1 MQLKF
6 ESELKENPD
15 NMWKWITS
23 AEGINHEL
31 FPMLHI
37 SSLSNFNTNNLDTI
51 QLGVPITKSWLLL
64 FGLLPIGFSELTLV
78 ELHIGERFIEQST
91 MSFMK
96 SWRHERIITPHGAGT
111 IICDVLSYEPI
122 ILNKLCT
129 FFIKLLFRN
138 RHKKLRNRFVS

>member
-1 MQLKF
+1 MLLKF
-6 ESELKENPD
+6 ESELKESPD

-23 AEGINHEL
+23 SEGLNHEL
-31 FPMLHI
+31 FPILHM
-37 SSLSNFNTNNLDTI
+37 SSLSNFSTKNLDTI
-51 QLGVPITKSWLLL
+51 ELGVPITRSWLLL

-78 ELHIGERFIEQST
+78 ELNVGERFIEQSK

-96 SWRHERIITPHGAGT
+96 SWRHERIIIPHGAGT
-111 IICDVLSYEPI
+111 IIRDVLTYEPI
-122 ILNKLCT
+122 ISNQLCT